1 MRRSAI
7 LALLLT
13 STLRVPAQEVP
24 VPTMPA
30 ECRFSDPH
38 KISVRYSSDD
48 RRYFLSTDE
57 SLISVGG
64 LTVPRG
70 EYLIFPSRDSDDH
83 WILRMEKQ
91 GRPES
96 HRALPPLPMS
106 VTRYPIAND
115 DSTTM
120 WFDHTGGSCVMHWV
134 QKKFEVELSV
144 EFADRNSDLP
154 VLMLK
159 YPYYPRRTWQ

>member
-1 MRRSAI
+1 MRNSAV
-7 LALLLT
+7 LVLLLT
-13 STLRVPAQEVP
+13 SIIRVPAQEVP
-24 VPTMPA
+24 VPTILA

-48 RRYFLSTDE
+48 RRYLLSTDE
-57 SLISVGG
+57 SLVSVGG
-64 LTVPRG
+64 LTVPKG
-70 EYLIFPSRDSDDH
+70 EYLIFPSKDSRDH

-91 GRPES
+91 GRTES

-106 VTRYPIAND
+106 VTRFPIANG
-115 DSTTM
+115 DSTI
-120 WFDHTGGSCVMHWV
+120 WFDQTGGSCVMHWV
-134 QKKFEVELSV
+134 QKKFEVELSL
-144 EFADRNSDLP
+144 EFSDRNSDLP